1 MARRLLSDAEIEE
14 ALARLPGWRREGNAI
29 TKQYQF
35 RDFRAAMW
43 FMNAAAAAADQMDHH
58 PEWCNV
64 YNRVTV
70 TQRTHD
76 AGGVTER
83 DVRLAEAMER
93 VAR

>member
-14 ALARLPGWRREGNAI
+14 ALARLPGWRRDGSAI

-43 FMNAAAAAADQMDHH
+43 FMNAAAAAADAMDHH

-70 TQRTHD
+70 TLRTHD
-76 AGGVTER
+76 AGGVTEW

-93 VAR
+93 AAR